1 MENDRDQ
8 RAGVE
13 EEREPQEW
21 DSYIPVI
28 SERNLPTK
36 RVSVTSV
43 LVWCLVLEHFAA
55 PWWVWAMFVFVV
67 AFHEYSVWGMRR
79 REMPLDIGPLD
90 AEGAPEGAH
99 ILYDG
104 SYYGEEK

>member
-1 MENDRDQ
+1 MENDMDQ

-21 DSYIPVI
+21 DSYTPVI

-36 RVSVTSV
+36 RPSLTVGV
-43 LVWCLVLEHFAA
+43 VWCLLLDRLGA
-55 PWWVWAMFVFVV
+55 PWWVWAMFAFVV
-67 AFHEYSVWGMRR
+67 AFHTYSVWGMRKK
-79 REMPLDIGPLD
+79 EAQLDIGPL
-90 AEGAPEGAH
+90 GAGGVPEGAH

-104 SYYGEEK
+104 SYYGEGQ